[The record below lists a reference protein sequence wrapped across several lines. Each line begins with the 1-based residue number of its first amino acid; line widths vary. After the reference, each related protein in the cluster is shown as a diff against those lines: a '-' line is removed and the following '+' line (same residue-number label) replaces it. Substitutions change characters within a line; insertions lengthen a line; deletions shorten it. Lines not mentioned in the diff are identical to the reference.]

1 MTIKDATILFF
12 ASLILGWAI
21 AETHPQ
27 IADPMAIGSIAIPS
41 QQDTI
46 IVPKDTIKASIQQDT
61 INDVKDKTALFIG
74 DSHTSNH
81 SVGWQVI
88 LCDKTKLRMNN
99 ISVVGKTTGWMLER
113 SRLYLLSN
121 YDYCFIYGG
130 ANDMYTSSI
139 SIKQAVNNIKQ
150 IVKLCKIH
158 NVHPVI
164 LTGADPIKCT
174 RTSNLNYG
182 PKYAKFQQTLLDSFG
197 SIVVDTRVIERG
209 DCWDNLCHMNPE
221 GHRKTAEAVI
231 LACKFKRY

>member
-1 MTIKDATILFF
+1 MTIKDAAILFF

-61 INDVKDKTALFIG
+61 IIDVKDKTALFIG

-99 ISVVGKTTGWMLER
+99 ISVVGKTTGWMLEQ

-158 NVHPVI
+158 NVNPVI
-164 LTGADPIKCT
+164 LTGFDPIKCT
-174 RTSNLNYG
+174 RTSNMNYG

-197 SIVVDTRVIERG
+197 SMVVDTRVIERG

-221 GHRKTAEAVI
+221 GHRKVANQVI
-231 LACKFKRY
+231 KVCKFKVY

>member
-1 MTIKDATILFF
+1 MTIKDAAILFF

-46 IVPKDTIKASIQQDT
+46 IVPKDT

-99 ISVVGKTTGWMLER
+99 ISVVGKTTGWMLEQ

-150 IVKLCKIH
+150 IVKLCKI
-158 NVHPVI
+158 NNIHPVI
-164 LTGADPIKCT
+164 LTGFDPIKCT

-197 SIVVDTRVIERG
+197 SMVVDTRVIERSE
-209 DCWDNLCHMNPE
+209 CWDNLCHMNPE

-231 LACKFKRY
+231 LACRFKRY

>member
-1 MTIKDATILFF
+1 MTIKDAAILFF

-46 IVPKDTIKASIQQDT
+46 IVPKDT

-99 ISVVGKTTGWMLER
+99 ISVVGKTTGWMLEQ

-150 IVKLCKIH
+150 IVKLCKI
-158 NVHPVI
+158 NNTHPVI
-164 LTGADPIKCT
+164 LTGFDPIKCT

-197 SIVVDTRVIERG
+197 SMVVDTRVIERSE
-209 DCWDNLCHMNPE
+209 CWDNLCHMNPE

>member
-27 IADPMAIGSIAIPS
+27 IADPIDIGSVAIPT

-46 IVPKDTIKASIQQDT
+46 IVPKDTIC
-61 INDVKDKTALFIG
+61 DVKDKTALFIG

-81 SVGWQVI
+81 SVGWQII
-88 LCDKTKLRMNN
+88 LCKKTKLRMNN
-99 ISVVGKTTGWMLER
+99 ISVGGKTTGWMLEQA
-113 SRLYLLSN
+113 RLNLSPN

-130 ANDMYTSSI
+130 ANDMYSSSI
-139 SIKQAVNNIKQ
+139 TIKQAVKNIKQ

-158 NVHPVI
+158 NVNPVI
-164 LTGADPIKCT
+164 LTGFDPIKCT
-174 RTSNLNYG
+174 RTSNMNYG

-197 SIVVDTRVIERG
+197 SMVVDTRVIDRSA
-209 DCWDNLCHMNPE
+209 CWDNLCHMNPE
-221 GHRKTAEAVI
+221 GHKKIANQVI
-231 LACKFKRY
+231 KVCKFKVY

>member
-1 MTIKDATILFF
+1 MTIKDAAILFF

-46 IVPKDTIKASIQQDT
+46 IVPKDT

-99 ISVVGKTTGWMLER
+99 ISVVGKTTGWMLEQ

-139 SIKQAVNNIKQ
+139 SIKQSVNNIKQ
-150 IVKLCKIH
+150 IVKLCKI
-158 NVHPVI
+158 NNTHPVI
-164 LTGADPIKCT
+164 LTGFDPIKCT

-197 SIVVDTRVIERG
+197 SMVVDTRVIERG
-209 DCWDNLCHMNPE
+209 DCWDNLCHMNSG